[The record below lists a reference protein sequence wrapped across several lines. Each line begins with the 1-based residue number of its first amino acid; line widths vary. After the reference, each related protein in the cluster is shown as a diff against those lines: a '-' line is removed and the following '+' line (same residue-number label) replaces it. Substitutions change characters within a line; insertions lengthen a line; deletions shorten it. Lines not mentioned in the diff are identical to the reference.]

1 MLPTG
6 AKMITNKSLLKRSHQ
21 RVPKRALN
29 SHNVTMKQGML
40 HCRWV
45 LHPVISENILQPRQT
60 DDSARK
66 TFVWLLLAH
75 LWDHAPA
82 QRRQKLPNL
91 SDADVKL
98 SLSLLHSPTEESN
111 WSKWFPTGQ
120 V

>member
-1 MLPTG
+1 MLD
-6 AKMITNKSLLKRSHQ
+6 
-21 RVPKRALN
+21 
-29 SHNVTMKQGML
+29 
-40 HCRWV
+40 
-45 LHPVISENILQPRQT
+45 PVISENILQPRQT

-111 WSKWFPTGQ
+111 WSKWFQIGQ